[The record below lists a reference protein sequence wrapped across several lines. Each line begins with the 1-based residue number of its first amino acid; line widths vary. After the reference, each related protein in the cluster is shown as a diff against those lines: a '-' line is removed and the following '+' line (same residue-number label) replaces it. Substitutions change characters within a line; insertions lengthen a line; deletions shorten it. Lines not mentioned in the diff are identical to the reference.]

1 MKIKDYKYIFLNFKF
16 LRHIYYNI
24 YNQKF
29 LNFKNLNLNTNSIV
43 LDIGANLGEI
53 THYVYDNYK
62 CNIYCYE
69 PNKKI
74 FKILNHYFKNNDK
87 IKCFNFAI
95 SDKNGF
101 ANLYLH
107 NLINKN
113 SIKYSTASSMI
124 KQKDNIN
131 SKNFYKVKTSSILEI
146 INQFNYIDL
155 IKIDIEGHEYE
166 ILPEIIK
173 NKNKIKRVICELHGN
188 PDKNKNNFLNN
199 KYKNF
204 IEELKEIDPE
214 KKWFISHY

>member
-1 MKIKDYKYIFLNFKF
+1 
-16 LRHIYYNI
+16 
-24 YNQKF
+24 
-29 LNFKNLNLNTNSIV
+29 
-43 LDIGANLGEI
+43 
-53 THYVYDNYK
+53 
-62 CNIYCYE
+62 
-69 PNKKI
+69 
-74 FKILNHYFKNNDK
+74 
-87 IKCFNFAI
+87 
-95 SDKNGF
+95 
-101 ANLYLH
+101 
-107 NLINKN
+107 
-113 SIKYSTASSMI
+113 MI

-173 NKNKIKRVICELHGN
+173 NKNRIKRVICELHGN